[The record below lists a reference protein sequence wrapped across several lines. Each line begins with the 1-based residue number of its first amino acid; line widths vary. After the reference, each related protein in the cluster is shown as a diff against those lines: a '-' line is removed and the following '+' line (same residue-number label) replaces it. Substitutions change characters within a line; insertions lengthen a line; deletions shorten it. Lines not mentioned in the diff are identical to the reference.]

1 MGNAAVSLEDLPYR
15 AHKFIFDKPLATRS
29 PHLSNRD
36 TYRLQ
41 TAEVR
46 PKEFV
51 HPPRTYYSSNANG
64 LYFWCSLFTSHTSK
78 YIHRESLDTDR

>member
-64 LYFWCSLFTSHTSK
+64 LYFGVPCLFLIQVNT
-78 YIHRESLDTDR
+78 YIERA